1 VNGELRRPG
10 TGARRILNQTL
21 PTPCQALSPKSFW
34 LGFLDLALVAR
45 RGVGRLTEALNGSL
59 ITEPTAKSVTI
70 NDRWTTRIPKCPW

>member
-45 RGVGRLTEALNGSL
+45 RGVGRLTEALAFDNYL
-59 ITEPTAKSVTI
+59 I
-70 NDRWTTRIPKCPW
+70 DREIRHH